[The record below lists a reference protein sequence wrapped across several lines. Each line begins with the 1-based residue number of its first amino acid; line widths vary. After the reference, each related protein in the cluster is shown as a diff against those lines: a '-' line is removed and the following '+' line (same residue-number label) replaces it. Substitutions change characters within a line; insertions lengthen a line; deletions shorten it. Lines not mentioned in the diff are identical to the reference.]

1 MDRRRDTVT
10 GTTVTGIEDLHLATG
25 VRRPGATGVRHPV
38 IVAKIV
44 AKIVGATVGAT
55 VGVIVGEAEVVAGEE
70 KWTGV
75 GNMVLAVI
83 LTSLAMYFCGIFVAD
98 VALFQG
104 SMLMHL

>member
-25 VRRPGATGVRHPV
+25 VRRPGATGVRRPV

-44 AKIVGATVGAT
+44 EATVGAT
-55 VGVIVGEAEVVAGEE
+55 VGVIVGEAEVVAEEE

-75 GNMVLAVI
+75 ENMVLAVI

>member
-1 MDRRRDTVT
+1 M
-10 GTTVTGIEDLHLATG
+10 TGIEDLHLATG
-25 VRRPGATGVRHPV
+25 VRRPGATGVRHLV

-44 AKIVGATVGAT
+44 EATVGAT
-55 VGVIVGEAEVVAGEE
+55 VGVIVGEAEVVAEEE

-75 GNMVLAVI
+75 ENMVLAVI